1 MNLRKLIQSILD
13 KTLLKDGVLSHHLKR
28 VLPDKIDA
36 TTTKKVNNDEYVVF
50 RFYAPPRRIYGDG
63 KPKIARH
70 LIDVN
75 YYYSYDKSDARFD
88 DAEKRVNAVLS
99 EFLSDTRFLLAVS
112 PHDVTDVSNDFRGIN
127 FQLSFI
133 STVDYVKENT
143 T

>member
-75 YYYSYDKSDARFD
+75 YYYYDITKLNIYKLFFLMLCLAFIKPNCYNFKLWYTAIVNCRNFKS
-88 DAEKRVNAVLS
+88 
-99 EFLSDTRFLLAVS
+99 FLWFK
-112 PHDVTDVSNDFRGIN
+112 HFKWH
-127 FQLSFI
+127 FI
-133 STVDYVKENT
+133 IIY
-143 T
+143 